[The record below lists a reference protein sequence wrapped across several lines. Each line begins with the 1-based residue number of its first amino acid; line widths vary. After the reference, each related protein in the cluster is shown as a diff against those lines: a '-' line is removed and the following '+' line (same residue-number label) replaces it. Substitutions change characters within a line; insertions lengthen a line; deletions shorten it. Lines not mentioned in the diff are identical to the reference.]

1 MLYKQNDSRKADYL
15 SESYGD
21 YLVKQRNLK
30 FKWCA
35 WLMSDKTNSI
45 LYVLCVFCKITNG
58 N

>member
-15 SESYGD
+15 SESCGD
-21 YLVKQRNLK
+21 HLVKQRNLK

-35 WLMSDKTNSI
+35 WLMSDKANI
-45 LYVLCVFCKITNG
+45 VLCVFCKITDG